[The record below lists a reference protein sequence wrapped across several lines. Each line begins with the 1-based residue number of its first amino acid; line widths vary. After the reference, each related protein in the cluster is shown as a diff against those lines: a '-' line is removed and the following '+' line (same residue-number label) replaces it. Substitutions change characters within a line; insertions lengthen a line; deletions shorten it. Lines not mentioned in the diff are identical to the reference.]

1 MKIINIFI
9 LILLFAGNIFSQTAN
24 FRDSVNVTHYEIN
37 LEIGDYQNQQIGGNT
52 KLTICPVFDNTQN
65 IKLDLF
71 KMSVDSIYF
80 NDKKIASWKYNEE
93 IIDVNLSNKIDKKD
107 SIELTIFYNGKPQK
121 DKRWGGFY
129 FSQKDAFN
137 MGVGMSAY
145 PHSFGRV
152 WYPCVDIFTD
162 KATYNYFITV
172 NNNRTA
178 VCSGLLKEIID
189 NKNNTKTY
197 HWQLKNEIP
206 TYLSSVAVS
215 NYELFSKTYNGIEQ
229 EIPTDIYV
237 FKNKTIKAEKSFQ
250 NLHDAVRIF
259 EEKFGAYS
267 WERIGY
273 VETSFNAGA
282 MEHATNITYP
292 SYAINGTLKNQDLFV
307 HELSHSWFGNLVT
320 CKTPEDMWLNEGWAS
335 YCEALFREIFYDKE
349 NYKNYVRENHFKVLT
364 NTHLRDGQ
372 YFSVYG
378 IPHNKTYGST
388 VYDKGADVVHCLRG
402 YMGDS
407 LFFASAKNYL
417 QEFAYKNTDTEDLK
431 NSFSK
436 TSGIDL
442 TDFFNFWIYSKGFN
456 FFEIINYKNSK
467 EDGKYYTEVEVKQ
480 RLIASENFSNSNRLE
495 IFFMDKDMN
504 FEKRIFEF
512 SGELGKNIYELPF
525 EPIAV
530 YLDLEE
536 KTSDATVDNYKF
548 INTKGSYEF
557 DATLVDIKLLSIVT
571 KSFLRVQTCWI
582 QPENTNKK
590 YTLNSHYWK
599 VEGATNE
606 TFDGEIKFYYK
617 NKYYKDKF
625 SNNKDNIILLHR
637 SSPKDKWKEVKS
649 DNIQKAGYISCEINF
664 GEYVFATKK

>member
-1 MKIINIFI
+1 MKRLITI
-9 LILLFAGNIFSQTAN
+9 LIAVFFAANVFSQTAD
-24 FRDSVNVTHYEIN
+24 FRDSVNVTHYEIK
-37 LEIGDYQNQQIGGNT
+37 LEIGDYQNQQIKGST

-71 KMSVDSIYF
+71 KMNVDSIYF
-80 NDKKIASWKYNEE
+80 NNEKISNWRYNQEV
-93 IIDVNLSNKIDKKD
+93 IYIKLPNKINIKD
-107 SIELTIFYNGKPQK
+107 SIEVVIFYNGKPQK

-162 KATYNYFITV
+162 KATYDYFITV
-172 NNNRTA
+172 DNNRTA

-197 HWQLKNEIP
+197 HWQLKDEIP

-215 NYELFSKTYNGIEQ
+215 NYELFSDTYNGIEQ

-237 FKNKTIKAEKSFQ
+237 FENKIIKAEKSFQ
-250 NLHDAVRIF
+250 NLHEAVKIF

-292 SYAINGTLKNQDLFV
+292 SYAVNGTLKNQDLFV

-320 CKTPEDMWLNEGWAS
+320 CKTAEDMWLNEGWAS
-335 YCEALFREIFYDKE
+335 YCEALFREFFYDKE
-349 NYKNYVRENHFKVLT
+349 DYKNYVRQNHFKVLT
-364 NTHLRDGQ
+364 ATHLRDGE

-417 QEFAYKNTDTEDLK
+417 KEFAYQNADTEDLK

-436 TSGIDL
+436 TSKIDL

-456 FFEIINYKNSK
+456 FFEIINYKNYK
-467 EDGKYYTEVEVKQ
+467 EGGKFYTEVDVKQ
-480 RLIASENFSNSNRLE
+480 RLIASEKFANSNRLE

-512 SGELGKNIYELPF
+512 SGEIGKNTFELDF
-525 EPIAV
+525 EPIGV
-530 YLDLEE
+530 YLDLNE
-536 KTSDATVDNYKF
+536 KVSDATIDNYK
-548 INTKGSYEF
+548 IISTKGNYEF
-557 DATLVDIKLLSIVT
+557 DATLVDINLLSVLHN
-571 KSFLRVQTCWI
+571 SFFRVQTCWI
-582 QPENTNKK
+582 EPENTNNK
-590 YTLNSHYWK
+590 YILNSHFWK
-599 VEGATNE
+599 IEGVSNKKN
-606 TFDGEIKFYYK
+606 DGNLKFYYK
-617 NKYYKDKF
+617 TNYYKDKF
-625 SNNKDNIILLHR
+625 SNNKNNIILLHR

-649 DNIQKAGYISCEINF
+649 ENIQKGGYISCQLIL
-664 GEYVFATKK
+664 GEYVFAVKK